1 MALWLINIYFER
13 CFTREKCKMNIPP
26 FRGSA
31 LQFSTDEIFENKEVA
46 SFRILVEKSIGRIKQ
61 FHIFD
66 GYMTLTLKPLLTKYF
81 QVVCWL
87 TNHDVPLVIN

>member
-1 MALWLINIYFER
+1 
-13 CFTREKCKMNIPP
+13 MNIPP

-81 QVVCWL
+81 QVVFWL
-87 TNHDVPLVIN
+87 TNHDIPLVIN